1 MLHKRRMFF
10 LRVAHGCRIIDV
22 QVSHPAASQTATST
36 ASSAHQSQIGAAQSK
51 PSATLI
57 YKYLDRLSRT
67 FRSDQVETNKND
79 ALRIG

>member
-10 LRVAHGCRIIDV
+10 LGVAHGCRIIDL

-51 PSATLI
+51 QTAAFI
-57 YKYLDRLSRT
+57 YEHLDRLGRT
-67 FRSDQVETNKND
+67 FLRDQVETNKNE